1 KYIINNRDIVNKQDL
16 FKEYS
21 PNIHNID
28 RDVPNEVTPSPPTQ
42 TFLPP
47 QILSIDTIKT
57 NDTNDPS
64 SFSLI
69 KVEIGSNQSI
79 SLNLIPDISSN
90 DIGLCS
96 QLCYYGEVGDC
107 DNRINYFDSRNST
120 TFEGTFKTKIINY
133 LDNSSA
139 SALSGFDYITLDKY
153 TLKNKPLFS
162 LFDEIIGILNNQ
174 SAVEGVMG
182 LGFGSQI
189 WNQLASD
196 GYLQVIGIALPNFI
210 CSIGSIAFGGIDPR
224 YISNDPPNPPKI
236 HNIPTLNGT
245 DYPTIEVKTIWVNN
259 TQLNFPVINAIIS
272 TSYNKV
278 SLGSFSTEFFTKLG
292 ANKTSDGNWIVPNPV
307 DITLDVTTDS
317 GPIIG
322 ISITSF
328 LTCNSMIKGQ
338 CISIFDDKSAPLNNT
353 IIIGESFVK
362 NFYITANNPNN
373 ASRNIGIAERSEEF
387 CPIPGPT
394 GMPPVQPQTTV
405 LPKPI
410 PTYPPPQI
418 LALNTLS
425 QSNQSQ
431 SLEYLFQ
438 IQIGSNSSQMLNIMP
453 DTCVNDIGMC
463 SELCYQSTTGSC
475 NNRRH
480 IFDSK
485 NSSSF
490 SPNDTKGS
498 INYLD
503 GSFANGSFGND
514 FIILDNFGFATKF
527 SFLLFSQ
534 INGALQAESNVEG
547 VMGLGLSSQI
557 WDQLANKGYDQAI
570 GIAFPNYPCPVGSI
584 AFGGIDPRFSKNPN
598 ETFSIPTLNDSTYPI
613 IQTIGIWVNNTLLD
627 FPVINAIISTNY
639 NKVSLGNY
647 STEFFKALG
656 ANKTNDGNWVVPNP
670 VDISFD
676 LITDYG
682 LLIGA
687 TITSNLSCIMIQGQC
702 ISIFDDSPG
711 PSNSTNSIILAKH
724 NIEIAERNSFCPI
737 PTPTG
742 TSPVQPQTSI
752 LPKPIQTFPPPQIL
766 DLNRFKTDSQS
777 SEFLFQVQIGSNA
790 SLNIMPDTCVNDIG
804 ICSELCYQSTT
815 GSCNNRQHIFDSKN
829 SSSFSQNGTKGSI
842 NYLDGSFANG
852 IFGNDFII
860 LDNFG
865 FANKFSFLLFSQ
877 INGALQAESAVEASK
892 GYDQAIGFAL
902 PNSVCDFGSI
912 AFGGIDSRFSNNSNN
927 VFNIPTLNDSTYP
940 KIEIVTIWV
949 NRTLLNFP
957 VINAILSTNYNKV
970 SLGNYSTEFFKT
982 LGATKVK
989 EGWVVPNPVDISFD
1003 LLTNSGQ
1010 IIQTTIPSN
1019 LTCIMIQKQCISV
1032 FDDSFVPSNS
1042 ILLGIPFIQVKF
1054 Y

>member
-1 KYIINNRDIVNKQDL
+1 MNTADP

-57 NDTNDPS
+57 NDTNDTS

-96 QLCYYGEVGDC
+96 QLCYYGAVGDC
-107 DNRINYFDSRNST
+107 DNRINYFDSKNST

-139 SALSGFDYITLDKY
+139 SALSGFDYITLGKY
-153 TLKNKPLFS
+153 TLKNRPLFF

-196 GYLQVIGIALPNFI
+196 GYLQVIGITLPNFI
-210 CSIGSIAFGGIDPR
+210 CPIGSIAFGGIDLR
-224 YISNDPPNPPKI
+224 YISNVPQNLPKI
-236 HNIPTLNGT
+236 HNISTLNGT
-245 DYPTIEVKTIWVNN
+245 DYPTIQVNVIW
-259 TQLNFPVINAIIS
+259 
-272 TSYNKV
+272 V

-322 ISITSF
+322 ITITSF
-328 LTCNSMIKGQ
+328 LTCN
-338 CISIFDDKSAPLNNT
+338 T
-353 IIIGESFVK
+353 
-362 NFYITANNPNN
+362 NNPNN
-373 ASRNIGIAERSEEF
+373 ASRTIGIAERSEEF
-387 CPIPGPT
+387 CPIPGHT

-418 LALNTLS
+418 LALNTFS

-438 IQIGSNSSQMLNIMP
+438 IQIGSNLSQMLNIMP
-453 DTCVNDIGMC
+453 DTCVNDFGMC

-490 SPNDTKGS
+490 SPNDSKGS

-557 WDQLANKGYDQAI
+557 WDQLASKGYDQAI

-598 ETFSIPTLNDSTYPI
+598 QTFSIPTLNDSTYPI
-613 IQTIGIWVNNTLLD
+613 IQTIAIWVNNTPLD

-670 VDISFD
+670 VNFNFAI
-676 LITDYG
+676 
-682 LLIGA
+682 
-687 TITSNLSCIMIQGQC
+687 NK
-702 ISIFDDSPG
+702 
-711 PSNSTNSIILAKH
+711 AKH

-737 PTPTG
+737 STPTG
-742 TSPVQPQTSI
+742 TPPVQPQTTI
-752 LPKPIQTFPPPQIL
+752 LPKPIQTFPPPQII
-766 DLNRFKTDSQS
+766 DLNRFKTDNQS

-877 INGALQAESAVEASK
+877 INGALQAESAVEGIMGLGLSSQIWSQLASK

-912 AFGGIDSRFSNNSNN
+912 AFGGIDSKFSNSSNN

-949 NRTLLNFP
+949 NRTLLDFP

-970 SLGNYSTEFFKT
+970 SLGNYSTEFFKA
-982 LGATKVK
+982 LGAKKVK

-1003 LLTNSGQ
+1003 LLTDSGQ
-1010 IIQTTIPSN
+1010 IIQATIPSN
-1019 LTCIMIQKQCISV
+1019 LTCIMVQGQCITV

-1054 Y
+1054 YYIIIYN